1 MLGVKRV
8 VYGCKNPVF
17 GGAGSVLSL
26 HDGLAGVEGGAG
38 PERGVGVPGGRYEC
52 TGGVLSQEAIDLL
65 REFSLAGTPRA
76 PRPKRGAG
84 LGEGGRA
91 LHDGGLACRREG
103 VAGEGGGQRCSDA
116 SSALSSHA

>member
-38 PERGVGVPGGRYEC
+38 PERGVGVPGERYEC
-52 TGGVLSQEAIDLL
+52 TDGVLSQEAIDLL
-65 REFSLAGTPRA
+65 REFYLAGNPRA

-84 LGEGGRA
+84 LVEEGRELDDGRIA
-91 LHDGGLACRREG
+91 WRREG
-103 VAGEGGGQRCSDA
+103 AAGEGGGQGCSDA